1 MILAI
6 ACVNAFVVAGFLMHL
21 ISEKKMIYTV
31 LAFTV
36 FFFTGLIGLTVYAMQ
51 DFPTGTRRTEM
62 SLKAFHLIFVT
73 LLTTL
78 SFGCAA
84 WAFMDY
90 RGPDGTTGDLLFSL
104 AAVAVGI
111 LVIIYGVY
119 FLKKL
124 KKMSYL

>member
-1 MILAI
+1 
-6 ACVNAFVVAGFLMHL
+6 
-21 ISEKKMIYTV
+21 
-31 LAFTV
+31 
-36 FFFTGLIGLTVYAMQ
+36 
-51 DFPTGTRRTEM
+51 M

-84 WAFMDY
+84 WAFA
-90 RGPDGTTGDLLFSL
+90 DGRPVIGGIGI
-104 AAVAVGI
+104 AAGI

-124 KKMSYL
+124 KKISYL